1 MTILEE
7 KQQTLSK
14 LDRCDRCQAQAW
26 ILVRGL
32 SGELYF
38 CSHHFNKYEKK
49 LQEWSYE
56 IVDDREFL
64 I

>member
-1 MTILEE
+1 LTIVEE

-26 ILVRGL
+26 ILVKGL

-38 CSHHFNKYEKK
+38 CSHHFNQHEKK

-56 IVDDREFL
+56 IIDDREFMM
-64 I
+64 